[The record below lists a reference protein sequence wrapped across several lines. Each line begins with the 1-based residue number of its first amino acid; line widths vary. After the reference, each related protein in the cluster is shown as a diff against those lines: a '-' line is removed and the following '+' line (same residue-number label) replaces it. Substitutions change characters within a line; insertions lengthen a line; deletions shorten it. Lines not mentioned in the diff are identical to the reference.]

1 MRHGKA
7 YTRAARRLAC
17 ALAAALLGGCFS
29 FKLETPGTPL
39 PPAEVRMRTETRQFA
54 AQMSER
60 VQRVADAIA
69 ARSSDTAVQAATL
82 RWKIGASVDS
92 RGAAYRSVPRLALV
106 DTWTFAA
113 QMDAFFRDG
122 AGRELFGERHAD
134 AANEA
139 AQIAA
144 DARSLA
150 ARHLDAAELKR
161 YGDAVARQ
169 VADYPL
175 TDLGFTRAAVPLS
188 AVTGEAGAPT
198 TVGSAAEVAADANDR
213 LDAYGR
219 GIPEE
224 TRWRMQLLAIDSGV
238 KSADLARLVART
250 DETLQRVNELADPR
264 VVEEARADLRN
275 GLAQVDRRWGET
287 LEVVQTERVALT
299 RSFEAT
305 QAELGATIQR
315 ERAAFYQ
322 EVDRQ
327 RAAFAVEAEHYTT
340 RAIQE
345 ARTAVR
351 EAIVWGIVVIVLLF
365 GSTFGVGFA
374 LGRATRRRSTP
385 G

>member
-1 MRHGKA
+1 MSCRKA
-7 YTRAARRLAC
+7 VRLASV
-17 ALAAALLGGCFS
+17 LAAALLGGCFS
-29 FKLETPGTPL
+29 FKVETPGTPL

-60 VQRVADAIA
+60 VQRAADAIGA
-69 ARSSDTAVQAATL
+69 QSGDTAVQAASL

-144 DARSLA
+144 DARALA
-150 ARHLDAAELKR
+150 ARHFDAADLKR
-161 YGDAVARQ
+161 YGEVVAKQ

-175 TDLGFTRAAVPLS
+175 TDLDFTRAAVPLS
-188 AVTGEAGAPT
+188 AVAGDAGAPT
-198 TVGSAAEVAADANDR
+198 TVGSAAEVAADATDR

-219 GIPEE
+219 GVPEE
-224 TRWRMQLLAIDSGV
+224 TRWRVQLLAIDSGV
-238 KSADLARLVART
+238 KSADVARLVART

-264 VVEEARADLRN
+264 LVEEARGDLRD
-275 GLAQVDRRWGET
+275 GLAQVDRRWSET
-287 LEVVQTERVALT
+287 LGVLQTERVALT
-299 RSFEAT
+299 RSFESTQSALDAT
-305 QAELGATIQR
+305 VQR
-315 ERAAFYQ
+315 ERTAFYQ

-327 RAAFAVEAEHYTT
+327 RAALAIEAERYTT
-340 RAIQE
+340 RAIQD
-345 ARTAVR
+345 ARAAVR
-351 EAIVWGIVVIVLLF
+351 EAIVWGLVAIVVLF
-365 GSTFGVGFA
+365 GTTFGVGFA
-374 LGRATRRRSTP
+374 LGRATRRPRA
-385 G
+385 

>member
-1 MRHGKA
+1 MSGSS
-7 YTRAARRLAC
+7 RAILGC
-17 ALAAALLGGCFS
+17 LLCALLGGCFTLS
-29 FKLETPGTPL
+29 VQTPGTPL

-54 AQMSER
+54 TQMSER

-69 ARSSDTAVQAATL
+69 AQSGDTAALADAL

-113 QMDAFFRDG
+113 QMDVFFRDG
-122 AGRELFGERHAD
+122 AGRELFGGRHAD

-144 DARSLA
+144 DARVLA
-150 ARHLDAAELKR
+150 ARHFDAADLKR
-161 YGDAVARQ
+161 YGDVVAKQ

-198 TVGSAAEVAADANDR
+198 TVGSAAEVAADATDR

-238 KSADLARLVART
+238 KSADVQRLVART
-250 DETLQRVNELADPR
+250 DETLQRVNQLADPR
-264 VVEEARADLRN
+264 LVEEARADLHN
-275 GLAQVDRRWGET
+275 GLAQIDRRWGET
-287 LEVVQTERVALT
+287 LGVLQTERVALT
-299 RSFEAT
+299 RSFEST
-305 QAELGATIQR
+305 QNALGETVQR

-327 RAAFAVEAEHYTT
+327 RAAFAVEAERYTKS
-340 RAIQE
+340 AIEE
-345 ARTAVR
+345 ARAAVR
-351 EAIVWGIVVIVLLF
+351 EAIVWVIVVLVLLF
-365 GSTFGVGFA
+365 GTTFGVGFA
-374 LGRATRRRSTP
+374 LGRATQRPRV
-385 G
+385 

>member
-1 MRHGKA
+1 VLG
-7 YTRAARRLAC
+7 
-17 ALAAALLGGCFS
+17 AALLGGCFS
-29 FKLETPGTPL
+29 FKVETPGTPL

-54 AQMSER
+54 ARMSER

-69 ARSSDTAVQAATL
+69 AQSSDTALQADAL

-113 QMDAFFRDG
+113 QMEAFFRDG
-122 AGRELFGERHAD
+122 AGRGLFGERHAD

-144 DARSLA
+144 DARALA
-150 ARHLDAAELKR
+150 ARHFDAADLKR
-161 YGDAVARQ
+161 YGEVVAKQ

-188 AVTGEAGAPT
+188 AVAGEAGAPT
-198 TVGSAAEVAADANDR
+198 TVGSAAEVAADATDR

-224 TRWRMQLLAIDSGV
+224 TRWRAQLLAIDSGV
-238 KSADLARLVART
+238 KSADVQRLVART
-250 DETLQRVNELADPR
+250 DETLQRVNQLADSQ
-264 VVEEARADLRN
+264 VVEEARSDLRN
-275 GLAQVDRRWGET
+275 GLAQVDRRWAET
-287 LEVVQTERVALT
+287 LGVVQTERLALT

-305 QAELGATIQR
+305 QATLDAAIQR
-315 ERAAFYQ
+315 ERTAFYQ

-327 RAAFAVEAEHYTT
+327 RAALAVEAERYTT

-345 ARTAVR
+345 ARAAVR
-351 EAIVWGIVVIVLLF
+351 EAIVWGLAVIVLLF
-365 GSTFGVGFA
+365 GATFGAGFA
-374 LGRATRRRSTP
+374 LGRATSRAKS
-385 G
+385 GA

>member
-1 MRHGKA
+1 MSCRKA
-7 YTRAARRLAC
+7 VRLASV
-17 ALAAALLGGCFS
+17 LAAALLGGCFS
-29 FKLETPGTPL
+29 FKVETPGTPL

-60 VQRVADAIA
+60 VQRAADAIGA
-69 ARSSDTAVQAATL
+69 QSGDTAVQAASL

-144 DARSLA
+144 DARALA
-150 ARHLDAAELKR
+150 ARHFDAADLKR
-161 YGDAVARQ
+161 YGEVVAKQ

-175 TDLGFTRAAVPLS
+175 TDLDFTRAAVPLS
-188 AVTGEAGAPT
+188 AVAGDAGAPT
-198 TVGSAAEVAADANDR
+198 TVGSAAEVAADATDR

-219 GIPEE
+219 GVPEE
-224 TRWRMQLLAIDSGV
+224 TRWRVQLLAIDSGV
-238 KSADLARLVART
+238 KSADVARLVART

-264 VVEEARADLRN
+264 LVEEARGDLRD
-275 GLAQVDRRWGET
+275 GLAQVDRRWSET
-287 LEVVQTERVALT
+287 LGVLQTERVALT
-299 RSFEAT
+299 RSFESTQSALDAT
-305 QAELGATIQR
+305 VQR
-315 ERAAFYQ
+315 ERTAFYQ

-327 RAAFAVEAEHYTT
+327 RAALAIEAERYTT
-340 RAIQE
+340 RAIQD
-345 ARTAVR
+345 ARAAVR
-351 EAIVWGIVVIVLLF
+351 EAIVWGLVAIVVLF
-365 GSTFGVGFA
+365 GTTFGVGFV
-374 LGRATRRRSTP
+374 LGRATRRPRA
-385 G
+385 